1 MGYKVQDEP
10 LGEDVAVLTDSRLLL
25 CRPPTLF
32 FSIHSLCQ
40 VCFLLIHWLG
50 HPLWS
55 RSLGGLLLQHPGP
68 SPNQTVH
75 HFEVPRAAFKMKH
88 SAVVSSAA
96 ARGTCIL
103 G

>member
-1 MGYKVQDEP
+1 MS
-10 LGEDVAVLTDSRLLL
+10 ATDSVLLN
-25 CRPPTLF
+25 
-32 FSIHSLCQ
+32 SLPLPS
-40 VCFLLIHWLG
+40 VLLVD
-50 HPLWS
+50 PLAGTPFWS

-75 HFEVPRAAFKMKH
+75 HFKVSRAAFKMKH

-96 ARGTCIL
+96 TRGTCIL